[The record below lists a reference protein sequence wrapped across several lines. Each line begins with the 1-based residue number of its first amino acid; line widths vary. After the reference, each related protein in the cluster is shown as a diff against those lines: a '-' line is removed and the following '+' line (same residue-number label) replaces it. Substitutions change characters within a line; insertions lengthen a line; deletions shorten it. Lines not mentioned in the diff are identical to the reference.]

1 MKFIKNKKGTV
12 FMTAIIISTLML
24 LIGVGLANVILQ
36 DTHMIKHLRKTT
48 KAQLIAES
56 GISDALATIISLGA
70 TSMSVSSNFPLT
82 SFGGGTYDVTVTTSG
97 NRVLLTS
104 IGVYDTVSRT
114 SALEVKDMTPTALY
128 YMMAAGSVLRL
139 RAFFLSLVD
148 INGDLHANDD
158 VRLTA
163 RALGLIDVDPCT
175 DPSLNCDGDVSA
187 TDRVFLSTGWFAAIN
202 IAGTVTEGADLV
214 TFPSFNYALYQTEAT
229 AAGDYYSGDKT
240 FGSPGATTNL
250 QPTNGIIYVEG
261 TCRMYG
267 TINLYGGMVADRI
280 RVFGRLNQIKTGTKN
295 VVISRTNDIEIFYRF
310 DAEEA
315 IVYAG
320 RDFNVLS
327 AGSYISVTGNL
338 LAYRDIRVWDFFAT
352 VIYNHRL
359 LSPDGL
365 TIGSGGYF
373 LEILNWTR

>member
-1 MKFIKNKKGTV
+1 
-12 FMTAIIISTLML
+12 
-24 LIGVGLANVILQ
+24 
-36 DTHMIKHLRKTT
+36 
-48 KAQLIAES
+48 
-56 GISDALATIISLGA
+56 
-70 TSMSVSSNFPLT
+70 
-82 SFGGGTYDVTVTTSG
+82 
-97 NRVLLTS
+97 
-104 IGVYDTVSRT
+104 
-114 SALEVKDMTPTALY
+114 MTPTALY

-163 RALGLIDVDPCT
+163 RALGLVDVDPCT
-175 DPSLNCDGDVSA
+175 DPSFNCDGDVSA
-187 TDRVFLSTGWFAAIN
+187 TDRVFLSTGLMASIN

-214 TFPSFNYALYQTEAT
+214 TFPTFDYAFYQTEAT
-229 AAGDYYSGDKT
+229 ASGDYYAGNKT
-240 FGSPGATTNL
+240 FGSGGSSTNL
-250 QPTNGIIYVEG
+250 QPTNGIVYVEG
-261 TCRMYG
+261 TCTMYG
-267 TINLYGGMVADRI
+267 TVNLYGGIVADRI

-315 IVYAG
+315 IVFAG
-320 RDFNVLS
+320 RDFGVIS
-327 AGSYISVTGNL
+327 AGSYINITGNL
-338 LAYRDIRVWDFFAT
+338 LAYRNLRVWDFFAT

-373 LEILNWTR
+373 LEIMGWTR

>member
-70 TSMSVSSNFPLT
+70 PSMSVSSNFPLT
-82 SFGGGTYDVTVTTSG
+82 SFGGGTFDVTVTTSG
-97 NRVLLTS
+97 SRVLLTS
-104 IGVYDTVSRT
+104 IGVYDNVSRT
-114 SALEVKDMTPTALY
+114 AALEVKDMTPTALY

-163 RALGLIDVDPCT
+163 RALGLVDVDPCT
-175 DPSLNCDGDVSA
+175 DPSFNCDGDVSA
-187 TDRVFLSTGWFAAIN
+187 TDRVFLSTGLMASIN

-214 TFPSFNYALYQTEAT
+214 TFPTFDYAFYQTEAT
-229 AAGDYYSGDKT
+229 ASGDYYAGNKT
-240 FGSPGATTNL
+240 FGS
-250 QPTNGIIYVEG
+250 
-261 TCRMYG
+261 
-267 TINLYGGMVADRI
+267 GG
-280 RVFGRLNQIKTGTKN
+280 
-295 VVISRTNDIEIFYRF
+295 F
-310 DAEEA
+310 DYESSTDK
-315 IVYAG
+315 
-320 RDFNVLS
+320 RNSLC
-327 AGSYISVTGNL
+327 
-338 LAYRDIRVWDFFAT
+338 
-352 VIYNHRL
+352 
-359 LSPDGL
+359 
-365 TIGSGGYF
+365 
-373 LEILNWTR
+373 